1 MRQNVIRPE
10 INADILYPKCSI
22 LDPSYTFT
30 VPAYQTGVMV
40 MTTERDVTSEPEGR
54 KSNIEKEKTEVSFLY
69 LSEEDM
75 VDAGVLNAAR
85 CVDVMEETIGLMED
99 GDFIMGG
106 PYNDAHGLMLY
117 FPKKSPIE
125 NFPINNSRDRRFIA
139 MPAYLGG
146 RFHVAGEK
154 WYGSNGDNRRKGLPR
169 SILMVML
176 NDVETGK
183 PPAYM
188 SGNLLSSMRTGAMP
202 GSKAGVD
209 EDGLIERDSITQIGQ
224 PQAFCKNNTNVLE

>member
-1 MRQNVIRPE
+1 
-10 INADILYPKCSI
+10 
-22 LDPSYTFT
+22 
-30 VPAYQTGVMV
+30 

-125 NFPINNSRDRRFIA
+125 NLGGGGGGGGGFIA
-139 MPAYLGG
+139 MPAYLGDP
-146 RFHVAGEK
+146 FS
-154 WYGSNGDNRRKGLPR
+154 WS
-169 SILMVML
+169 
-176 NDVETGK
+176 
-183 PPAYM
+183 
-188 SGNLLSSMRTGAMP
+188 
-202 GSKAGVD
+202 
-209 EDGLIERDSITQIGQ
+209 
-224 PQAFCKNNTNVLE
+224 C